1 MSQYELNSSVIA
13 AADAFAQVVSLQEL
27 LKISLDIAG
36 QSAEKRQERIE
47 LLIIC
52 YLDQVKPYLDDLAIE
67 LEEIRQL
74 VKRASAA
81 QIRAM
86 HGAGL
91 AAEKV

>member
-52 YLDQVKPYLDDLAIE
+52 YLDQVKPYLDDLSIE

-74 VKRASAA
+74 VKRAYGGQMSAN
-81 QIRAM
+81 

-91 AAEKV
+91 VAEKV

>member
-1 MSQYELNSSVIA
+1 MSQYELNRSVIA
-13 AADAFAQVVSLQEL
+13 AADAEAQVVSLQEL
-27 LKISLDIAG
+27 LRISLDIAG

-74 VKRASAA
+74 VPRASAA
-81 QIRAM
+81 QIRTTI
-86 HGAGL
+86 GAGL